1 MHHGRKRS
9 VTTACL
15 LLTSLCAVAVGMSG
29 QQGTGS
35 VTGRV
40 TVDGRP
46 AANTQILLAPSP
58 KEGDNFLQRLMEPGE
73 THKAVTDSEGHY
85 RFNDLAAGAYEVKV
99 FAPILVG
106 DRSESRIRIS
116 DGETVESV
124 DFALKT
130 GGVVTGAVTL
140 PDGRPAINQSVSVN
154 IVTPPKET
162 RSASPDVSSTE
173 GWRSSPSVMTD
184 DRGVYRIYGVAP
196 GDYTVSVT
204 YGGGRKESVQTY
216 YPGATEQAKAGHVK
230 VKAGAETSGI
240 DFKLALSKKKGY
252 EVRGRVIDEFGKPIS
267 GIMISCGPARDEGDE
282 KAPSPIAPFSE
293 MVHSNAQ
300 GEFKIPAVTQGKYTL
315 SVMSMFDEASVYS
328 DPVTFEVGN
337 RDVDGVEVKTHKG
350 LTASGIAVVEDNDD
364 ATVTAQLPQVQ
375 LMGMVMK
382 GEQFNFSISK
392 ANLGADGSFVL
403 RGLSPGKLNVMV
415 NPMLPNSRFSILRI
429 ERGGAPQND
438 GVEITTDNPVT
449 DIKLVL
455 GYGNCTIYGRAS
467 LEGGT
472 LPKGSSAYVHIKRQ
486 GGDAFQNQMDFAA
499 MGMGRSGTVRT
510 IEVSP
515 GESFRAEGLVPGD
528 YDVTLTTAKY
538 WAPLPPGAGVK
549 ETDSTNQKVTLT
561 SGGAL
566 EVNLKLDLSSN
577 K

>member
-1 MHHGRKRS
+1 MP
-9 VTTACL
+9 
-15 LLTSLCAVAVGMSG
+15 G

-40 TVDGRP
+40 TVDGKSS
-46 AANTQILLAPSP
+46 ANTQILLAPSP
-58 KEGDNFLQRLMEPGE
+58 KEADNFLQRLMEGGE
-73 THKAVTDSEGHY
+73 THKAFTDSDGRY
-85 RFNDLAAGAYEVKV
+85 RFNDLATGAYEVKV
-99 FAPILVG
+99 FAPTLVG
-106 DRSESRIRIS
+106 DRSESRIRVS

-140 PDGRPAINQSVSVN
+140 PDGRPAIRQSVSVN
-154 IVTPPKET
+154 IVAPPKET
-162 RSASPDVSSTE
+162 RPTSPDVFSTE
-173 GWRSSPSVMTD
+173 GWRPSPSATTD

-240 DFKLALSKKKGY
+240 DFKLALTKKKGY

-267 GIMISCGPARDEGDE
+267 GIMLSCGPARDEADE

-300 GEFKIPAVTQGKYTL
+300 GEFKIPSVTQGKYTL

-337 RDVDGVEVKTHKG
+337 RDVDGVEIKTHKG
-350 LTASGIAVVEDNDD
+350 LTASGAAVIEGNDD
-364 ATVTAQLPQVQ
+364 PTVTAQLPQVQ

-392 ANLGADGSFVL
+392 ANLGADGTFVL
-403 RGLSPGKLNVMV
+403 RGLSPGKLNVIV
-415 NPMLPNSRFSILRI
+415 SPLLPNNPFSILRI

-467 LEGGT
+467 LEGGP
-472 LPKGSSAYVHIKRQ
+472 LPKGSSLYVHIKRQ
-486 GGDAFQNQMDFAA
+486 GIAASQNDMYLAG
-499 MGMGRSGTVRT
+499 MGMGRSGTMR
-510 IEVSP
+510 ILEISP
-515 GESFRAEGLVPGD
+515 GGDFRAEGLVPGD
-528 YDVTLTTAKY
+528 YEVSLATAKY
-538 WAPLPPGAGVK
+538 WAPPPPGVN
-549 ETDSTNQKVTLT
+549 ETDSTSQKVTLT
-561 SGGAL
+561 SGGTL
-566 EVNLKLDLSSN
+566 EVNVKLDLSSH